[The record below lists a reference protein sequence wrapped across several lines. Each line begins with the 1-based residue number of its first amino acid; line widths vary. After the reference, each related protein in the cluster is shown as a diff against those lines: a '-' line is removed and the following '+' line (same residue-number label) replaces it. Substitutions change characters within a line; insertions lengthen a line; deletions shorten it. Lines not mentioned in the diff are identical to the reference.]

1 MRRSSSAIAVGAV
14 AAAVLAASAVAPAS
28 AEANASRSLYVNG
41 SYVAS
46 PMFGPFALR
55 AGPDSARVLARVH
68 KRTLFGS
75 PTRLAVVGES
85 GDWLA
90 VISATLGNRVRGYV
104 RRTQVRLKHDPYS
117 LEVDRSLRLL
127 TVWRMGVR
135 LRRVR
140 VAIGT
145 PATPTP
151 IGRFSIT
158 DKLSDFWPSLYGC
171 CSLALSGRQ
180 TQLSPGWRGG
190 DRLAIHAGGGIGASV
205 SGGCLRAGEA
215 DMRYMMARLPLG
227 TQVVI
232 HS

>member
-1 MRRSSSAIAVGAV
+1 MRRSSSAVAVCAV
-14 AAAVLAASAVAPAS
+14 AAAVLAAAAVAPAS
-28 AEANASRSLYVNG
+28 AEASASQSLYATG

-46 PMFGPFALR
+46 PQLSFSLH
-55 AGPDSARVLARVH
+55 AGPGSARVLARVR

-104 RRTQVRLKHDPYS
+104 RRVHVRLTHDPYS
-117 LEVDRSLRLL
+117 LEVDRSLRRL

-140 VAIGT
+140 VAIGA

-158 DKLSDFWPSLYGC
+158 DKLSEFWPSLYGC
-171 CSLALSGRQ
+171 CTLALSGRQ
-180 TQLSPGWRGG
+180 THLPPDWSGG

-205 SGGCLRAGEA
+205 SAGCLRAGEA

-232 HS
+232 HT